1 MQITEEYRKSQMK
14 SNYKFVWN
22 DENAKKDNE
31 GDEKRD
37 KKSEGNWALLN
48 CNWAVLICSPSTAYC
63 DTHEDIDTLF
73 QRFQHSYL

>member
-37 KKSEGNWALLN
+37 KKSEGN
-48 CNWAVLICSPSTAYC
+48 
-63 DTHEDIDTLF
+63 
-73 QRFQHSYL
+73 